1 MQPCKEAGKM
11 MTVHSES
18 QVTESFEYH
27 GNTSVEH
34 IRRHG
39 GVTILRDWI
48 IFDSVEEAEAF
59 FNDHRSEQ
67 QTVLH

>member
-1 MQPCKEAGKM
+1 M
-11 MTVHSES
+11 MTQRSDS
-18 QVTESFEYH
+18 LVTESFEYH
-27 GNTSVEH
+27 GNTAIEH

-59 FNDHRSEQ
+59 FYDHGSEQ
-67 QTVLH
+67 QEFLN

>member
-1 MQPCKEAGKM
+1 M
-11 MTVHSES
+11 MTQRTDSV
-18 QVTESFEYH
+18 VTESFEYH
-27 GNTSVEH
+27 GNTSIEH
-34 IRRHG
+34 IRRNG

-67 QTVLH
+67 QAFLH